1 MPAFV
6 NLLLFRL
13 YQVDT
18 LLYEGFFKRD
28 PLLSNDSLLF
38 HPPGYY
44 QAGQWGLSTEH
55 LPETLHR
62 NDGVTIIVLVCLLLL
77 VIVVV
82 TFHTPLSKC
91 LKNLFFT
98 QSNQNSKPTTPE
110 IYNTEFVYGLLG
122 LMWCMLS
129 SILYYAY
136 ALTHWTLELVPLNS
150 LQILGIYT
158 GVFFLFLLAKQFL
171 LHVVNAIFFDIRKR
185 RAWHQD
191 YSLLFAL
198 ESILFL
204 PLGLLTVYFGFTP
217 EKGLYVLG
225 FLLLFVK
232 SMVLIKDYAYF
243 FGKIYGVLHLFVY
256 FCALEAAPILVL
268 WTILGR
274 LTNYMTTTL

>member
-1 MPAFV
+1 M
-6 NLLLFRL
+6 
-13 YQVDT
+13 DT

-28 PLLSNDSLLF
+28 PLLRNDSLLF

-136 ALTHWTLELVPLNS
+136 ALTHWTWELVPLNS

>member
-1 MPAFV
+1 V
-6 NLLLFRL
+6 E
-13 YQVDT
+13 T

>member
-1 MPAFV
+1 ME
-6 NLLLFRL
+6 
-13 YQVDT
+13 T

>member
-1 MPAFV
+1 
-6 NLLLFRL
+6 
-13 YQVDT
+13 
-18 LLYEGFFKRD
+18 
-28 PLLSNDSLLF
+28 
-38 HPPGYY
+38 
-44 QAGQWGLSTEH
+44 
-55 LPETLHR
+55 
-62 NDGVTIIVLVCLLLL
+62 
-77 VIVVV
+77 
-82 TFHTPLSKC
+82 
-91 LKNLFFT
+91 
-98 QSNQNSKPTTPE
+98 
-110 IYNTEFVYGLLG
+110 
-122 LMWCMLS
+122 MLS